1 MFSLNYRQSRNT
13 NKFWIQNQHFYIPQY
28 FHRSMKRLNM
38 GTFSERGTLLGLLLD
53 ALRLIMARSVRTKQT
68 WYRTMGTF
76 TLSSFLLRSSQ
87 IFTLRVKTSPNE
99 KKILPLLTLNV
110 KVFYIK
116 GNFYI
121 KGCNKGYYI
130 HQKISTYMY
139 VKNYWIT
146 LCVHHPSLK
155 LHKHFINSRMLPSI
169 TVRSCILV
177 HNFYQVL
184 VHRNFTMLCLPY
196 WILPGAP

>member
-1 MFSLNYRQSRNT
+1 MNTKSTFLYSSIFSSIYEAVKHGNIFGKRNSPGPIIRCLASYHGSICP
-13 NKFWIQNQHFYIPQY
+13 NKANVVQDHGYFYTV
-28 FHRSMKRLNM
+28 K
-38 GTFSERGTLLGLLLD
+38 
-53 ALRLIMARSVRTKQT
+53 
-68 WYRTMGTF
+68 
-76 TLSSFLLRSSQ
+76 FLLRSSQ